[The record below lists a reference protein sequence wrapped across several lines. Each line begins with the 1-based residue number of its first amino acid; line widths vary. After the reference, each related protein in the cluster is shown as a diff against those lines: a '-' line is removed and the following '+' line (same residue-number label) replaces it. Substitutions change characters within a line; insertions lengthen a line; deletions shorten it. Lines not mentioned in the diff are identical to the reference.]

1 MPLVSLNQYINDTG
15 TSAEVTEVT
24 VRVLLPND
32 QQRNGW
38 WQSIGTLIL
47 HMSYNDMKSLHV
59 RIVRS
64 LLYCEFERVVSL
76 AHGTSLEILALRMHF
91 RIPIL
96 KFRLTGTTV
105 VEGII
110 PDKLDVYRQSGWREA
125 WQMSFLNRLVRN
137 VL

>member
-1 MPLVSLNQYINDTG
+1 
-15 TSAEVTEVT
+15 
-24 VRVLLPND
+24 
-32 QQRNGW
+32 
-38 WQSIGTLIL
+38 
-47 HMSYNDMKSLHV
+47 MSYNDMKSLHV